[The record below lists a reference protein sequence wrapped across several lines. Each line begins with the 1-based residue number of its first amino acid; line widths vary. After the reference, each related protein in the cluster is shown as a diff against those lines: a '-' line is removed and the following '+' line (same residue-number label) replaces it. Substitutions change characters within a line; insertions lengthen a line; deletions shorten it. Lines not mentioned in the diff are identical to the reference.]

1 MEAIMK
7 IAVIGG
13 SVLIGSRVVTKLRE
27 HENNKE
33 KRACI

>member
-1 MEAIMK
+1 MK
-7 IAVIGG
+7 IVVIRGG
-13 SVLIGSRVVTKLRE
+13 GLIGSPVVTKLRE

>member
-1 MEAIMK
+1 MK
-7 IAVIGG
+7 IVVIGG
-13 SVLIGSRVVTKLRE
+13 SGLIGPWVVTKLRE